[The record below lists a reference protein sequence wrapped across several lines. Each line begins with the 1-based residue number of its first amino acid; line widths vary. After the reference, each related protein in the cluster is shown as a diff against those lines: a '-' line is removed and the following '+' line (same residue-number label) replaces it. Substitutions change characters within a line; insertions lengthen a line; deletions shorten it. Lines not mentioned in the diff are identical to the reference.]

1 MEKLDPYPLLMQM
14 WNNAVTL
21 GNTLPVSQKLK
32 NKSTTWTN
40 SLIASERILTHIY
53 ESTDTKRLE

>member
-32 NKSTTWTN
+32 NKSTT
-40 SLIASERILTHIY
+40 
-53 ESTDTKRLE
+53 

>member
-1 MEKLDPYPLLMQM
+1 MALIIKKKKENETMEKLDPYPLLMQM

-32 NKSTTWTN
+32 NKSTT
-40 SLIASERILTHIY
+40 
-53 ESTDTKRLE
+53 